1 LAFEPRG
8 SLLVG
13 PFADL
18 TFMASLGRGVR
29 AADPA
34 YLGDGDQAP
43 FSSITAA
50 EGGVVWDRDLG
61 GLSLNLRG
69 VYYYTRVG
77 QDLIF
82 NQQEGRNTLAPG
94 TRRQGVLFA
103 GRARSP
109 WFDVSAS
116 ATYAHA
122 RFESTSTPAD
132 PNYVPADAGERV
144 PFIPDWVVR
153 ADAAFFHEFTQ
164 WQLLGHALRGR
175 AGFGLSYVSPRAL
188 LFGEQGETLF
198 LVDASAA
205 VGVGAFELGV
215 SIMNLFDVQ
224 YREAEFNYAS
234 EFRPDPVAPNLLP
247 VRHFTA
253 GAPRTLMFTLTVH
266 LDGGKEA
273 S

>member
-1 LAFEPRG
+1 
-8 SLLVG
+8 
-13 PFADL
+13 
-18 TFMASLGRGVR
+18 
-29 AADPA
+29 
-34 YLGDGDQAP
+34 
-43 FSSITAA
+43 
-50 EGGVVWDRDLG
+50 
-61 GLSLNLRG
+61 
-69 VYYYTRVG
+69 
-77 QDLIF
+77 
-82 NQQEGRNTLAPG
+82 
-94 TRRQGVLFA
+94 
-103 GRARSP
+103 
-109 WFDVSAS
+109 
-116 ATYAHA
+116 
-122 RFESTSTPAD
+122 
-132 PNYVPADAGERV
+132 
-144 PFIPDWVVR
+144 
-153 ADAAFFHEFTQ
+153 
-164 WQLLGHALRGR
+164 
-175 AGFGLSYVSPRAL
+175 